1 MTDFLADNNLCGQTI
16 LKIVS
21 KGNGILADIL
31 RLKDTIPPIFRL
43 ETKADVSKY
52 GDIIIDLGYL
62 VSSDAF
68 EAKIEKDPALLE
80 LDNEVRET
88 YLELLTNFYLLFES
102 VYKYVTELNK
112 FVEEVQEGTY
122 IQMSL
127 EAILFDKEGKQLL
140 VRWIK
145 HNTEALYLYGV
156 MLLLIDFHIDGIVRE
171 RMLTSFY
178 RYSAIYH
185 HSEAHVD
192 DVCKL
197 FRSTG
202 YTKQKKASTY
212 PVDYFGRVSLDN
224 LYVQM
229 TIGAL
234 RSEDIYNQIGSAYP
248 FPEHRTTALS
258 TQASMLAISLFFSPK
273 LLTSDNPM
281 MREVTDKFFS
291 DNWVVP
297 VFMGFHI
304 NLIEWWDGFK
314 AAKLALGNSIENGR
328 VKQIA
333 AEKAPKFNLFITD
346 LAKVQKD
353 GVLTEENIL
362 ERATKVI
369 NLLRDCNVLLRWI
382 TLHAIPIGFESV
394 KRTRQVRDIVIVD
407 TKFSA
412 TKVLNLLLLVA
423 QLEQKIKELFRKLL
437 DEKRQIWNEYQ
448 QEAKERVTELSEVF
462 SGNKPL
468 TRIEKNDNLCRWLET
483 KSSQIGSLNFDEMQ
497 FSGRKIIEL
506 IRAFEQMLEFH
517 GLESK
522 VQVKEWVNETVSCL
536 HKMLRTGAINEDKL
550 VMVQV
555 IGDLGYAWSIID
567 HFTPEMQSLIKDD
580 PSTVSQLRAPE
591 NVKSFFCQQ
600 LASAMDMPL
609 VRIGQVKSTELLVK
623 VSSYFSGELVAYV
636 QKVLQI
642 IPESVFLILHQ
653 IISLQTNSIK
663 ELPTRLEKE
672 KVKEYAQLEERLQ
685 VARLTHHMSVLAQG
699 ILMMQTTLVG
709 IIRLDPKRL
718 LENGI
723 RKELVGEILK
733 TLEANLVFGK
743 ANSTKDGTL
752 LKSKLKVMA
761 LRLEGI
767 KRSLE
772 YIGDYVNSNG
782 LRVFQEEFSRVL
794 NFATEQE
801 CNSFTKAKILNFQS
815 IYQSKEIPIPLRI
828 VEQSTVN
835 NDELFPSI
843 TFIGRLANELLHLTD
858 PKTTLYLTATSSW
871 YDLKSHVQI
880 LTPETFSMMEK
891 AIGITGLTGL
901 DKVVCFLISENL
913 QKIFKTLKSEL
924 AKSGIRDLL
933 AKTKTDF
940 TPHVKIIPQPVR
952 EYTNLFSRLW
962 KGNTNV
968 GVLFTCFQKIGQLQ
982 LIRRRIQYQLRVAAS
997 FHAKQLSEC
1006 VSVLDGLLADA
1017 TLDGKATG
1025 TCLSHDEDFALP
1037 YETVTY
1043 SEPLGLYDPYAKVY
1057 VTVSPMNNIPLYL
1070 TLLTINQIHKLTYSR
1085 SVGSLIC
1092 RKLSDPMDGM
1102 PFAISLSTFF
1112 FQLHSSKL
1120 LSFIM
1125 KMCQYMNS
1133 VIVHCSSVSQ
1143 GTQQPSKDDLQEIGA
1158 TYYLLHT
1165 LTRVSPRKDEILA
1178 CIRASCPCW
1187 EMIPSMSCTCSM
1199 RDRICRSAK

>member
-21 KGNGILADIL
+21 RGNGILADIL
-31 RLKDTIPPIFRL
+31 RLKDTVPPIFRL
-43 ETKADVSKY
+43 ETKADVLKY

-80 LDNEVRET
+80 LDNEVREN

-127 EAILFDKEGKQLL
+127 ESMLFDKEGKQLL
-140 VRWIK
+140 
-145 HNTEALYLYGV
+145 TEALYLYGV

-202 YTKQKKASTY
+202 YTKQKKAASY
-212 PVDYFGRVSLDN
+212 PVDYFARVSVDS

-229 TIGAL
+229 VIGTL
-234 RSEDIYNQIGSAYP
+234 RSDDIYNQIGSAYP

-258 TQASMLAISLFFSPK
+258 TQASMLVVSLFFYPK
-273 LLTSDNPM
+273 VLISDNPM
-281 MREVTDKFFS
+281 MREITDKFFC

-314 AAKLALGNSIENGR
+314 AAKLALGNSIENAR

-333 AEKAPKFNLFITD
+333 AEKAPKFEFFVAELG
-346 LAKVQKD
+346 KVHKD

-382 TLHAIPIGFESV
+382 ILHGIPIGYESV

-423 QLEQKIKELFRKLL
+423 QLEHKIKELFRKLL

-483 KSSQIGSLNFDEMQ
+483 KSAQIGSLNFDEMQ

-506 IRAFEQMLEFH
+506 IRAFEEMLEFH

-522 VQVKEWVNETVSCL
+522 VQVKEWVHETVSCL

-555 IGDLGYAWSIID
+555 IGDLGYAWGIID
-567 HFTPEMQSLIKDD
+567 NFTPEMQSLIKDD
-580 PSTVSQLRAPE
+580 PSTVSQLRA
-591 NVKSFFCQQ
+591 VFLKLS
-600 LASAMDMPL
+600 SAMDMPL
-609 VRIGQVKSTELLVK
+609 VRIGQVKSNELLVK

-642 IPESVFLILHQ
+642 IPESVFSILHQ
-653 IISLQTNSIK
+653 IIYLQTNSIK

-723 RKELVGEILK
+723 RKELVREILK
-733 TLEANLVFGK
+733 TLESNLIFGK
-743 ANSTKDGTL
+743 ANSTKDGAL
-752 LKSKLKVMA
+752 LKSKLQAMA
-761 LRLEGI
+761 QRLEGI

-828 VEQSTVN
+828 VEQSN
-835 NDELFPSI
+835 SSNDETFPSI

-880 LTPETFSMMEK
+880 LTPETFSVMEK

-913 QKIFKTLKSEL
+913 QKIFKTLKSDL
-924 AKSGIRDLL
+924 VKSGIRDSL
-933 AKTKTDF
+933 AKTKSDLA
-940 TPHVKIIPQPVR
+940 PYVKIIPQPVK
-952 EYTNLFSRLW
+952 EYTNLFSRIG
-962 KGNTNV
+962 KGNANA
-968 GVLFTCFQKIGQLQ
+968 GILFTCFQKIGQLQ
-982 LIRRRIQYQLRVAAS
+982 LIRRRVQYQLRIAAS

-1025 TCLSHDEDFALP
+1025 SCLSHDDDFALP

-1043 SEPLGLYDPYAKVY
+1043 SEPLGLYDPYAKIY

-1070 TLLTINQIHKLTYSR
+1070 TLFTINHIHKLAYSK

-1120 LSFIM
+1120 LSFIT

-1143 GTQQPSKDDLQEIGA
+1143 GPQQPSKDDLQEIGA
-1158 TYYLLHT
+1158 AYYLLHT
-1165 LTRVSPRKDEILA
+1165 LTRISPRKDEILA

-1187 EMIPSMSCTCSM
+1187 DMIPSMISSV
-1199 RDRICRSAK
+1199 I